1 MTHKTDTLAQRLRA
15 LADELES
22 AERYGLTLPSLVL
35 VDSRV
40 LLSGLDRSSFDA
52 WVDYTEAHVETENT
66 STEWAVADVNGLGV
80 DLCLSR
86 PTEVAA

>member
-40 LLSGLDRSSFDA
+40 LLSGLDRAAFDA
-52 WVDYTEAHVETENT
+52 WVDYAEATEDTRFHTA
-66 STEWAVADVNGLGV
+66 WAVADLNGLGV
-80 DLCLSR
+80 DLCLTR